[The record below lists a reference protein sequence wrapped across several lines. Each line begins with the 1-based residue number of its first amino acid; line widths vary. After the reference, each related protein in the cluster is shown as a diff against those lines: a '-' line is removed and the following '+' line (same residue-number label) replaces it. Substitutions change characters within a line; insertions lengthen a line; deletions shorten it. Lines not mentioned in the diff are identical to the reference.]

1 MVKHINGWEISK
13 RLQSD
18 CKVYVKQFSGA
29 RTKCMKDYM
38 KHSLRENSD
47 HFIIHVGTNDLNT
60 ERSPELI
67 AKSIVDLAT
76 TLKDNSRDVSASN
89 IIVRGNN
96 SNLNEK
102 GCEVNAHLTE
112 MCKERKLNLI
122 NHSKKIK
129 PNHLNRG
136 KLHLNQKGSKVL
148 GDAFLKEI
156 SNVFNWH
163 YSVEDSRLD
172 HEGCK
177 SKFSLEE
184 KNRTDAKTILKS
196 IRPENTTHLK
206 ISLDY
211 LSIKLRETSMF

>member
-1 MVKHINGWEISK
+1 
-13 RLQSD
+13 
-18 CKVYVKQFSGA
+18 
-29 RTKCMKDYM
+29 MKDYM
-38 KHSLRENSD
+38 KPSLRENPD
-47 HFIIHVGTNDLNT
+47 HFILNVGTNDLNT

-76 TLKDNSRDVSASN
+76 TLKRNSRDVSASN

-156 SNVFNWH
+156 SNVFN
-163 YSVEDSRLD
+163 
-172 HEGCK
+172 
-177 SKFSLEE
+177 
-184 KNRTDAKTILKS
+184 
-196 IRPENTTHLK
+196 
-206 ISLDY
+206 
-211 LSIKLRETSMF
+211 